1 MDKSWTRDVS
11 KFEITIEDVVIIT
24 EFFYP
29 TLTLSNFL
37 SQVGGTIGLW
47 LGMGAVQLY
56 IYYNNF
62 LFMFL
67 KK

>member
-29 TLTLSNFL
+29 TMTLSDFL
-37 SQVGGTIGLW
+37 SKVGGTVGLW
-47 LGMGAVQLY
+47 LGMGAIQLY
-56 IYYNNF
+56 IYCN
-62 LFMFL
+62 
-67 KK
+67 K